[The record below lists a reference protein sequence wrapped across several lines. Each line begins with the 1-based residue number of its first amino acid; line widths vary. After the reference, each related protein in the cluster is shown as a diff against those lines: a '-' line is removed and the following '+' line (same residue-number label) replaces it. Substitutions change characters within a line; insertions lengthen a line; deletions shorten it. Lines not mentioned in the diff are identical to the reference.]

1 MFADRSP
8 GVSSSSFV
16 RMEGNMEKGPKHR
29 RHLAYPSRHIHTHI
43 LLTSS
48 VYPLFSEMSTID
60 PTAPDAAA
68 NKPKPSPDT
77 EQTNVVNEPTEGV
90 VNVGSLQNWED
101 IAAAVSLALPIG
113 AIPVNIQVFN

>member
-1 MFADRSP
+1 
-8 GVSSSSFV
+8 
-16 RMEGNMEKGPKHR
+16 
-29 RHLAYPSRHIHTHI
+29 
-43 LLTSS
+43 
-48 VYPLFSEMSTID
+48 MSTID